1 MCTHERMALQPDAPR
16 LQLDA
21 PNLSRCAS
29 QVLLGVTVEHAGYRA
44 ESGAVYASAQE
55 VRG

>member
-1 MCTHERMALQPDAPR
+1 MALQPDAPR

>member
-1 MCTHERMALQPDAPR
+1 MALQPDAPR
-16 LQLDA
+16 LQPDA

-29 QVLLGVTVEHAGYRA
+29 QVLLDVTVEHAGYRA
-44 ESGAVYASAQE
+44 GTESGAVYTSAQE